1 MKLHQIHFFYLLFL
15 PLLFMACSTSGPG
28 IFGKQN
34 LHDQYAQKL
43 TNAGLKE
50 TALGTLWFNAAEQ
63 ALSNPVPITLPY
75 KEISY
80 FAADKPR
87 AVGLQFSGKQGEKLV
102 FQIKKNPSGPFLLY
116 ADLWEVNTG
125 AKPSFVRSIDTA
137 QQTFEL
143 EIDNSTTR
151 YVLRLQPELL
161 KSMDYELSIAVA
173 PSLAFP
179 VAGNGARIGSLWGV
193 DRDAGARKHEGID
206 IFAPKRTPAV
216 AAEDGTVIR
225 VNENNL
231 GGRVVWLRPK
241 NKNYTLYYAHLDE
254 QLATDGQRVS
264 KGDTIGLIGNTGN
277 ARSTPPHLHF
287 GIYSFGG
294 AVDPLPFVNP
304 TVKNAAT
311 ATSAINLKED
321 KLRMIKS
328 ATLKS
333 GNFAASFPANTLVE
347 PIAATAKTYRI
358 VLPNGLVT
366 ELDKTLLQVT
376 TKPTRQATVQTT
388 AFLLD
393 QPFASAARKKE
404 IEGKKTVA
412 VLGTFEN
419 FQYIRYQEEEGWL
432 PNAVLK

>member
-1 MKLHQIHFFYLLFL
+1 MKGTAFVYVYGIVVLFIL
-15 PLLFMACSTSGPG
+15 SSCTASGPG
-28 IFGKQN
+28 LFGKQN

-43 TNAGLKE
+43 ANAGLKE
-50 TALGTLWFNAAEQ
+50 TAIGRLWFSAAEQ
-63 ALSNPVPITLPY
+63 ALSNPVSISLPY

-102 FQIKKNPSGPFLLY
+102 FQIKKNPSGSFILY
-116 ADLWEVNTG
+116 ADLWEINPS
-125 AKPSFVRSIDTA
+125 AKPSFIRSIDTA

-143 EIDNSTTR
+143 EIDNTATQ
-151 YVLRLQPELL
+151 YLLRLQPELL
-161 KSMDYELSIAVA
+161 RSMDYELSIAVA

-179 VAGNGARIGSLWGV
+179 VAGSNARIASIWG
-193 DRDAGARKHEGID
+193 DARDAGARKHEGID
-206 IFAPKRTPAV
+206 IFAPKRTPAL
-216 AAEDGTVIR
+216 AAEDGTVTR

-287 GIYSFGG
+287 GIYSMGG

-304 TVKNAAT
+304 SVKNAGA
-311 ATSAINLKED
+311 ATSDVNLKEE
-321 KLRMIKS
+321 KLRLVKN

-333 GNFAASFPANTLVE
+333 GNFAASFPANTIAE
-347 PIAATAKTYRI
+347 PVAATEKTYRV
-358 VLPNGLVT
+358 VLPNGMVA
-366 ELDKTLLQVT
+366 EVDKALLQLA
-376 TKPTRQATVQTT
+376 TKSIKQATMLAA

-393 QPFASAARKKE
+393 HPSASSARKKE
-404 IEGKKTVA
+404 IEANSKVA
-412 VLGTFEN
+412 VLGAFEN
-419 FQYIRYQEEEGWL
+419 FQYVRYQDEEGWL
-432 PNAVLK
+432 PNAALK